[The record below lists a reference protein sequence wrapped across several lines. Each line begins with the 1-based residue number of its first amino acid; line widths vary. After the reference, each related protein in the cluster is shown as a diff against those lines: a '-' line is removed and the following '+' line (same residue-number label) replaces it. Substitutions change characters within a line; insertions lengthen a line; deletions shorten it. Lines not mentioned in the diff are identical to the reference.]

1 MTVQQSAS
9 AFRSDA
15 HGVFDRL
22 RSDFMDEFA
31 RLEMSIGRRL
41 KALEIPFDARK
52 CGFDQLVGKL
62 ERAKASSKLSKIGA
76 ADLKRLPQ
84 DCEPLQHLRASMAHG
99 VMEIAMTDEGPLA
112 IFRNAADVIDGSNTC
127 YALTPDDLRRK
138 TSEVAALTKRAREV
152 R

>member
-9 AFRSDA
+9 AFQSGAR
-15 HGVFDRL
+15 GVFDRL
-22 RSDFMDEFA
+22 RSDFMDEFT
-31 RLEMSIGRRL
+31 RLEISVGRRL
-41 KALEIPFDARK
+41 KALGMPFDARK

-62 ERAKASSKLSKIGA
+62 EKAKASSKLSKIGA

-84 DCEPLQHLRASMAHG
+84 DCEPLQHLRASIAHG
-99 VMEIAMTDEGPLA
+99 VMEIAVTEEGPLA
-112 IFRNAADVIDGSNTC
+112 IFRNAADVIDGSSTC

-138 TSEVAALTKRAREV
+138 TSELAVLTRRAREA